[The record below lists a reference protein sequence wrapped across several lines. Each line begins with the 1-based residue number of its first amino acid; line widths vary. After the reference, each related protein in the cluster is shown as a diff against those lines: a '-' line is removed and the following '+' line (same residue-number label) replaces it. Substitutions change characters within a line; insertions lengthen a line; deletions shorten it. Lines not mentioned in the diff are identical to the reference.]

1 MHLWQETVC
10 AWEQLGY
17 VQFLFFFS
25 NDILYF
31 CRLLKDQILWILMK
45 ETNGISLIYIYI
57 YPYSDSLM
65 FSALFYF
72 ICLKYNRLLLRKS
85 HAVISPHT
93 MREPRSQRSL
103 AWVICSPLGPPH
115 SLVPWQDQ
123 ASKLLSENQE
133 ASII

>member
-1 MHLWQETVC
+1 MHLRQETVC

-57 YPYSDSLM
+57 SLFRQLDVQCPVLFHM
-65 FSALFYF
+65 FE
-72 ICLKYNRLLLRKS
+72 I
-85 HAVISPHT
+85 
-93 MREPRSQRSL
+93 
-103 AWVICSPLGPPH
+103 
-115 SLVPWQDQ
+115 
-123 ASKLLSENQE
+123 
-133 ASII
+133 